1 MFVRVSMQVLPE
13 RVAPAA
19 EQPRASA
26 AQTAVNRPAVA
37 LIALRPALVAVLKL
51 RKCRRS
57 PQAAFSLGTPAA
69 RRTQRVVPPQGLE
82 ARFGSYAREQPA
94 ARAPKTLLT
103 CSRPEKR
110 ANKAQPK
117 LWAAGWASRL
127 EMRAGHGSSLGGLP
141 HCGSLRTCAP

>member
-1 MFVRVSMQVLPE
+1 MQPQNVVRREPSSAKAGYSRYAGEASRCAMFVRVSMQSLPE

-37 LIALRPALVAVLKL
+37 LIALRPASVEVLKL
-51 RKCRRS
+51 RKCRRC

-69 RRTQRVVPPQGLE
+69 RRTQRVVPPRGLE
-82 ARFGSYAREQPA
+82 ARFGSYAREQPV

-103 CSRPEKR
+103 C
-110 ANKAQPK
+110 
-117 LWAAGWASRL
+117 
-127 EMRAGHGSSLGGLP
+127 
-141 HCGSLRTCAP
+141 